1 MVKVN
6 NSSWTKEITAVR
18 VEIGGQFGVLVT
30 FRAEWISD
38 SIIWDDMGWEGSVS
52 NEDIEYYTVE
62 FSSMAA
68 AAEYCI
74 DHEVKTLHDE
84 YDEIDEIDEIDEN
97 AIIIMYDDIA
107 F

>member
-1 MVKVN
+1 MV
-6 NSSWTKEITAVR
+6 TEITAKSVSLALAGVM
-18 VEIGGQFGVLVT
+18 VE
-30 FRAEWISD
+30 FRRESYHVG
-38 SIIWDDMGWEGSVS
+38 DDDTGWEGSVS

-84 YDEIDEIDEIDEN
+84 YDEIDEVNEIDEN